1 MYIVMKLM
9 PLCTEVRASLVSS
22 KGIYHLTEAGIGV
35 GGFFFFYAI
44 WFSYHKSKIIHHVT
58 VKVSAP

>member
-9 PLCTEVRASLVSS
+9 PLCTEVCASLVSS
-22 KGIYHLTEAGIGV
+22 KVIYHLTEAGIGV
-35 GGFFFFYAI
+35 GGFFFYAI

>member
-9 PLCTEVRASLVSS
+9 PLCTEVCASLVSS
-22 KGIYHLTEAGIGV
+22 KVIYHLTEAGIGV
-35 GGFFFFYAI
+35 GGFFFYAT